1 MKKGLLKTS
10 IATACLVSVNAFA
23 DFPEVVIDSEIVLDY
38 GSTID
43 MSGAVN
49 IPTVQHNSAVDA
61 DISINQF
68 NHDSPVTAVANVF
81 NNTPTGVDGQTITE
95 VQVDVT
101 AVGNNADI
109 DIVDSSIVI
118 GAVQGNQGSL
128 HTAVGSISGN
138 RIDLDYGNVVE
149 LNVTSVGNNLTVG
162 AENPDYVEGI
172 HLGTVQFN
180 YESGSTAIGS
190 IDGNGFGVDVAG
202 TPAPVVPPA
211 GNDPTL
217 NVTAVG
223 NNLTSIAPTTGSI
236 SQINR
241 GSGVQATGVI
251 ARNIGF
257 IGPIAMNV
265 TAVGNNISIKQPS
278 VNDD

>member
-10 IATACLVSVNAFA
+10 IAAACLVSVNAFA
-23 DFPEVVIDSEIVLDY
+23 DFPDVVIDSEIVLDY
-38 GSTID
+38 GSTLD

-49 IPTVQHNSAVDA
+49 IPTVQNNSLLDA

-68 NHDSPVTAVANVF
+68 NHDSPVTAIANVV

-128 HTAVGSISGN
+128 HTAVGNINGN
-138 RIDLDYGNVVE
+138 RIDLDYGSIVE

-162 AENPDYVEGI
+162 AENPDYVDGI

-202 TPAPVVPPA
+202 TPAPVPPL
-211 GNDPTL
+211 GNDPLL

-223 NNLTSIAPTTGSI
+223 NNLTSLAQTTGSI

-241 GSGVQATGVI
+241 GSAIQATGVI

-257 IGPIAMNV
+257 IGPIGMNV
-265 TAVGNNISIKQPS
+265 TAVGNNISIK
-278 VNDD
+278 